1 MWFWWCS
8 FGFDITV
15 RWSGYVKS
23 GILWHEGYNLW
34 SHQEWNVEGIGRQL
48 IREGCEFWNLN
59 WGCCMTFAQ
68 CSCVDQNGWYAN
80 EMCTHSR
87 GVVILFFFY

>member
-48 IREGCEFWNLN
+48 IREG
-59 WGCCMTFAQ
+59 FASIKTDGMQ
-68 CSCVDQNGWYAN
+68 MRCV
-80 EMCTHSR
+80 R
-87 GVVILFFFY
+87 IVVEW